1 MEAHSAIEKKI
12 CSYFDKKASV
22 LFFILSKDGQIIQA
36 NEFAGKT
43 TGLLSIGKN
52 IRDLIVDFSGT
63 LDLNR
68 CFQDAA
74 REHLLNIITVS
85 GLPQTFYFTFE
96 QVSDSISAFGRLDVD
111 ELETMRKEV
120 FSLNQELNNLMRRIH
135 KKNAQLERLNQ
146 EKNQFLGMAAHDLR
160 KPIGLVITFSEF
172 LKEEAAPSLDDE
184 QIGFLNTIHD
194 AAVFMKR
201 LVDDFLDVSAI
212 EAGKFELE
220 TEPCRIQDV
229 LRQSLALNQLQAD
242 MKGVEIQ
249 VDFIDNPPPVIMD
262 PPKIEQAM
270 TNLISNAIEH
280 SVSGARVII
289 TVNRNPC
296 SLIFSVRDSGPGIP
310 PEEMDRLFKPFA
322 KTSVKKTGGEKST
335 GLGMLITRKI
345 IEGHD
350 GKIWVDSIPGEAT
363 TFYFTLPMNTTD
375 R

>member
-12 CSYFDKKASV
+12 CTYFDKKASV
-22 LFFILSKDGQIIQA
+22 LFFVLSKDGHIIQA
-36 NEFAGKT
+36 NEFAEKT
-43 TGLLSIGKN
+43 TGMHPVGKN

-68 CFQDAA
+68 CFQDTD

-96 QVSDSISAFGRLDVD
+96 QVSDSILAFGRLDVD

-249 VDFIDNPPPVIMD
+249 VDFMDNPPAVIMD

-280 SVSGARVII
+280 STFGHRVII
-289 TVNRNPC
+289 SVDRKKNFMT
-296 SLIFSVRDSGPGIP
+296 FSVRDSGPGIP
-310 PEEMDRLFKPFA
+310 PQELDRLFKPFSM
-322 KTSVKKTGGEKST
+322 TSVKKTGGEKST

-345 IEGHD
+345 IEAHRGE
-350 GKIWVDSIPGEAT
+350 IWVDSRLGVGT
-363 TFYFTLPMNTTD
+363 TFFFSLPLDNKT
-375 R
+375 

>member
-1 MEAHSAIEKKI
+1 MEACSPIEKKI

-22 LFFILSKDGQIIQA
+22 LFFILSNDGHIIQA
-36 NEFAGKT
+36 NEFVEKT
-43 TGLLSIGKN
+43 TGMHPVGKN

-68 CFQDAA
+68 CFQDTA
-74 REHLLNIITVS
+74 REHLLNIITLS

-96 QVSDSISAFGRLDVD
+96 QVSDAILAFGRLDVD

-120 FSLNQELNNLMRRIH
+120 FSLNQELNNLMRKIH

-172 LKEEAAPSLDDE
+172 LKEEAAAALDDE
-184 QIGFLNTIHD
+184 QIGFLNTIHN
-194 AAVFMKR
+194 AADFMKR

-220 TEPCRIQDV
+220 TEPFRIQDV

-249 VDFIDNPPPVIMD
+249 VDFKDNPTAVMMD

-280 SVSGARVII
+280 STFGHRVII
-289 TVNRNPC
+289 SVDRKQNFMT
-296 SLIFSVRDSGPGIP
+296 FSVRDSGPGIP
-310 PEEMDRLFKPFA
+310 PQELDRLFKPFSM
-322 KTSVKKTGGEKST
+322 TSVKKTGGEKST

-345 IEGHD
+345 IEAHRGE
-350 GKIWVDSIPGEAT
+350 IWVDSRLGVGT
-363 TFYFTLPMNTTD
+363 TFFFSLPLDEKT
-375 R
+375 